1 LREKT
6 ILLWWSMR
14 LAGKRDGSSMRLQA
28 LSKRENAVRPPIS
41 RSDRRAEAKSLRKVV
56 PRSSHGVWRP
66 PPARPDP
73 VALLE
78 ASSEGRLPRLI
89 PLRYGRMLHSPFT
102 FFRGAASIMAADLAT
117 TPVTGLRVQ
126 ACGDCH
132 LLNFGE
138 FATPERNLTFDLNDF
153 DETLPAPW
161 EWDVKRCATSVA
173 IAGRAIGLRDRKC
186 RAVVSRAVR
195 AYREAM
201 AEFARMC
208 ALDVWYARLDA
219 RTLVRLARHHSTQ
232 RLFRKTAEQ
241 ARAHTVGHVFPH
253 LTEVTNG
260 QCRIADEPPR
270 VFYPPHK
277 AAFEQEVRSVL
288 AVYRETLP
296 DERRVLLDRYHFVDA
311 AMKVVGVGSVGTRC
325 AVALLLA
332 ADNDPLFLQIK
343 EARPSV
349 LEPYAGPSGYAAPGQ
364 RIVVGQHLMQ
374 AASDIFL
381 GWAHGED
388 GRSYYVRQLRDM
400 KAAAHIDL
408 MSRVDL
414 AEYARFCAWALAR
427 AHARSGDAARIAGY
441 LGKSDRFDRAVADFA
456 IAYANQNEADYTAFM
471 KAVRAGR
478 LHADVEVRVDG

>member
-1 LREKT
+1 
-6 ILLWWSMR
+6 
-14 LAGKRDGSSMRLQA
+14 MRLQA
-28 LSKRENAVRPPIS
+28 LSKREKPVRPPIS

-89 PLRYGRMLHSPFT
+89 PLRYGRMLHSPFA

-161 EWDVKRCATSVA
+161 EWDVKRFATSVA
-173 IAGRAIGLRDRKC
+173 IAGRAIGLRNRKC

-208 ALDVWYARLDA
+208 ALDIWYARLDA

-241 ARAHTVGHVFPH
+241 ARAHTVGHAFPH

-270 VFYPPHK
+270 VFHPPPTTP
-277 AAFEQEVRSVL
+277 FEQEVRSVL

-332 ADNDPLFLQIK
+332 ADNDPLVLQIK
-343 EARPSV
+343 EALPSV
-349 LEPYAGPSGYAAPGQ
+349 LEPHAGTSGYADPGQ

-374 AASDIFL
+374 TVSDIFL

-441 LGKSDRFDRAVADFA
+441 LGKSDRFDWAVADFA
-456 IAYANQNEADYTAFM
+456 IAYANQNEADYAAFM

-478 LHADVEVRVDG
+478 LHADVEARVDG

>member
-1 LREKT
+1 LGKREKAVQPP
-6 ILLWWSMR
+6 IAQAEHR
-14 LAGKRDGSSMRLQA
+14 AAGKALRD
-28 LSKRENAVRPPIS
+28 
-41 RSDRRAEAKSLRKVV
+41 VV
-56 PRSSHGVWRP
+56 PRSAHGVWQ
-66 PPARPDP
+66 PPADRSDP
-73 VALLE
+73 IALLE
-78 ASSEGRLPRLI
+78 SSSEGRLPRLI
-89 PLRYGRMLHSPFT
+89 PLRYGRMRHSPFA
-102 FFRGAASIMAADLAT
+102 FFRGAAIIMAADLAT

-161 EWDVKRCATSVA
+161 EWDVKRFATSVA
-173 IAGRAIGLRDRKC
+173 IAGRTIGLPDRKC

-201 AEFARMC
+201 ADFARMR

-219 RTLVRLARHHSTQ
+219 STLVRLARHHSTQ
-232 RLFRKTAEQ
+232 RLFRKTAAQ
-241 ARAHTVGHVFPH
+241 ARAHTVAHVFPH
-253 LTEVTNG
+253 LTEVSDG
-260 QCRIADEPPR
+260 HRRIADEVPR
-270 VFYPPHK
+270 VFHPPRTEP
-277 AAFEQEVRSVL
+277 FEQEVRSVL
-288 AVYRETLP
+288 AAYRETLP

-332 ADNDPLFLQIK
+332 ADNDPLLLQIK

-349 LEPYAGPSGYAAPGQ
+349 LEPYAGTSGYADPGQ
-364 RIVVGQHLMQ
+364 RIVVGQHLLQ

-381 GWAHGED
+381 GWAHGQD

-400 KAAAHIDL
+400 KGAAHIDL

-414 AEYARFCAWALAR
+414 AEYAQFCAWALAR
-427 AHARSGDAARIAGY
+427 AHARSGDAVRISGY
-441 LGKSDRFDRAVADFA
+441 LGKSSRFDRAVADFA
-456 IAYANQNEADYTAFM
+456 LAYANQNEADYTAFL

-478 LHADVEVRVDG
+478 LHADVEARVDR

>member
-1 LREKT
+1 M
-6 ILLWWSMR
+6 W
-14 LAGKRDGSSMRLQA
+14 Q
-28 LSKRENAVRPPIS
+28 PPPD
-41 RSDRRAEAKSLRKVV
+41 RSD
-56 PRSSHGVWRP
+56 PI
-66 PPARPDP
+66 
-73 VALLE
+73 ALLE
-78 ASSEGRLPRLI
+78 TSSEGRLPRLI
-89 PLRYGRMLHSPFT
+89 PLRYGRMRHSPFA
-102 FFRGAASIMAADLAT
+102 FFRGAAIIMAADLAT

-161 EWDVKRCATSVA
+161 EWDVKRFATSVA
-173 IAGRAIGLRDRKC
+173 IAGRTIGLRDRRC

-201 AEFARMC
+201 ADFARMR

-219 RTLVRLARHHSTQ
+219 GTLVRLAQHHSTQ
-232 RLFRKTAEQ
+232 RLFRKTAAQ
-241 ARAHTVGHVFPH
+241 ARAHTMAHVFPH
-253 LTEVTNG
+253 LTEVSDG
-260 QCRIADEPPR
+260 QRHIVDEVPR
-270 VFYPPHK
+270 VFHPPRTEP
-277 AAFEQEVRSVL
+277 FEREVRAVL
-288 AVYRETLP
+288 AAYRETLP

-332 ADNDPLFLQIK
+332 ADNDPLLLQIK
-343 EARPSV
+343 EARQSV
-349 LEPYAGPSGYAAPGQ
+349 LEAYAGTSGYADHGQ

-400 KAAAHIDL
+400 KGAAHIDL

-427 AHARSGDAARIAGY
+427 AHARSGDAARISGY
-441 LGKSDRFDRAVADFA
+441 LGKSNRFDRAVADFA
-456 IAYANQNEADYTAFM
+456 LAYANQNEADYTAFM

-478 LHADVEVRVDG
+478 LHADVEARVDR

>member
-1 LREKT
+1 M
-6 ILLWWSMR
+6 W
-14 LAGKRDGSSMRLQA
+14 Q
-28 LSKRENAVRPPIS
+28 PPPD
-41 RSDRRAEAKSLRKVV
+41 RSD
-56 PRSSHGVWRP
+56 PI
-66 PPARPDP
+66 
-73 VALLE
+73 ALLE
-78 ASSEGRLPRLI
+78 SSSEGRLPHLI
-89 PLRYGRMLHSPFT
+89 PLRYGRMRRSPFA
-102 FFRGAASIMAADLAT
+102 FFRGAAIIMAADLAT
-117 TPVTGLRVQ
+117 TPVSGVRVQ

-161 EWDVKRCATSVA
+161 EWDVKRFATSVA
-173 IAGRAIGLRDRKC
+173 IAGRTIGLRDRRC

-201 AEFARMC
+201 ADFARMH

-219 RTLVRLARHHSTQ
+219 SVLVRLARHHSTQ

-241 ARAHTVGHVFPH
+241 ARAHTVDHVFPH
-253 LTEVTNG
+253 LTVVTNG
-260 QCRIADEPPR
+260 HRRIVDEVPR
-270 VFYPPHK
+270 VFHLPRTEP
-277 AAFEQEVRSVL
+277 FEQEVRAVL
-288 AVYRETLP
+288 AAYRETLP

-332 ADNDPLFLQIK
+332 ADNDPLLLQIK

-349 LEPYAGPSGYAAPGQ
+349 LELYAGKSGYADPGQ

-381 GWAHGED
+381 GWAHGPD

-400 KAAAHIDL
+400 KGAAHIDL

-427 AHARSGDAARIAGY
+427 AHARSGDAARISGY
-441 LGKSDRFDRAVADFA
+441 LGKSNRFDRAVADFA
-456 IAYANQNEADYTAFM
+456 LAYANQNEADYTAFM

-478 LHADVEVRVDG
+478 LHADVEARMDR